1 MSQPDTFDGFK
12 RRQREM
18 WASFTPTAIFT
29 TPVAG
34 HLVRFAGIAAGENVL
49 DVGTGTGVVAIT
61 AARAGAEVTGLDLT
75 PELLVEARENA
86 RIAQME
92 QIVWTEGDAETLPY
106 PDRSFDVVV
115 SQFDHMFCTPA
126 RGRSVG
132 DPPRA
137 QARRTLCVCHPAAG
151 ASHWPLVRVH
161 RRQLAASASG
171 SGAAAAVGK
180 SCDCRRALGREL

>member
-1 MSQPDTFDGFK
+1 MSQPDAFDGFK

-75 PELLVEARENA
+75 PELLDEARENA

-92 QIVWTEGDAETLPY
+92 QIVWSEGDAEALPY

-115 SQFDHMFCTPA
+115 SQFGHMFAPRPEA
-126 RGRSVG
+126 AVSEIHRVLKPGGRF
-132 DPPRA
+132 
-137 QARRTLCVCHPAAG
+137 G
-151 ASHWPLVRVH
+151 ASHRPHVCVH

-171 SGAAAAVGK
+171 SGAAAAVGE